1 MSETS
6 RVGRARVLMLA
17 KRLYDEIV
25 AHCRRQYPKEACGIL
40 AGHDGVVKQVYPMTN
55 VEGSPIGYSMDPREQ
70 LHVEKTMRQHGQRM
84 VGVYHSHTASP
95 AYPSS
100 VDVHLAV
107 SPDISYVLVSLM
119 RKDDPVLKS
128 YRIEGALI
136 TPEEWRMESAPGQA
150 RN

>member
-70 LHVEKTMRQHGQRM
+70 LHVEKTMRQRGQRM

-100 VDVHLAV
+100 VDVNLAI
-107 SPDISYVLVSLM
+107 SPDISYVLVSL
-119 RKDDPVLKS
+119 KDCAQPDVKS
-128 YRIEGALI
+128 YRITGK
-136 TPEEWRMESAPGQA
+136 TVTEEPVMMAASSDPSRA
-150 RN
+150 